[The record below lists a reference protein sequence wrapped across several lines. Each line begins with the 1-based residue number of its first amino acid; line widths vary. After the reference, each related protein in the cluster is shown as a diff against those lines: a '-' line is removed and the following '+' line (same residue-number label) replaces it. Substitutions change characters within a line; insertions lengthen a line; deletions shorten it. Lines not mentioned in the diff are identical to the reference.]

1 MLTHQFYL
9 VYLTTS
15 MVLVASIIIKRCSH
29 SLPLSLCLITF
40 LEWFPVYIQCLC
52 YRCAYFGVDIK
63 HSYSMAMKRIQRSH
77 LYSFVRSYRC
87 NSLALSLYPFVSIS
101 SIQVHWSKNW
111 NERGKE
117 VQQVTPLSYDSL
129 LFAREYSIQQRIS
142 SKWVLAKVFT
152 QTHSYT
158 YIMLLTFFLVIS
170 ILFRLSF
177 AWRVCVCSMSASQ
190 KKIAQK

>member
-1 MLTHQFYL
+1 MQ
-9 VYLTTS
+9 
-15 MVLVASIIIKRCSH
+15 
-29 SLPLSLCLITF
+29 LS
-40 LEWFPVYIQCLC
+40 
-52 YRCAYFGVDIK
+52 
-63 HSYSMAMKRIQRSH
+63 RS
-77 LYSFVRSYRC
+77 
-87 NSLALSLYPFVSIS
+87 LSLYPFVSIS

-158 YIMLLTFFLVIS
+158 YIMLLTCFLVIS

-190 KKIAQK
+190 KKLLKNNDFARTKTHIRRPKLRTIHIHMPGEHWTHWTVHNVCIKCISKFDVQSLASPLLIAILIDQ